1 MRGREGDLEVSEYER
16 KLQNATDELVKAGLW
31 RYGKLPFSFRVAR
44 KLGFHPKPYWYQSV
58 SENFIFFAFIFAAFP
73 IVLKIFTG
81 QGLGVYFLWPVL
93 ALHAGAS
100 VFAGLLFSALIR
112 WNCRRKKLSR
122 WQEF

>member
-1 MRGREGDLEVSEYER
+1 MRGREEDLEVSEYER
-16 KLQNATDELVKAGLW
+16 KLHKETDELVKAGLW
-31 RYGKLPFSFRVAR
+31 RPGKLPLSFRTAR

-58 SENFIFFAFIFAAFP
+58 SENFIFFALMFAAIP
-73 IVLKIFTG
+73 IVLKIVTG

-93 ALHAGAS
+93 ALYAGAS

-112 WNCRRKKLSR
+112 WNCRRKKLSG